1 MDGAAHALLDGTP
14 PPDLAA
20 CILVA
25 EQRFRDLSAIAQAER
40 LGLAAARNEALRR
53 RMLVLEGCELWARE
67 LGQIG
72 LQSFQASGSRA
83 GRGWCAETVARIDEA
98 VIEVNNRATNRS
110 ANGIPTSNQPAHRL
124 WRRATTCLARCGCCC
139 ASKPRWSIS
148 PRADHHGRPSDLAQ
162 RNTQR

>member
-1 MDGAAHALLDGTP
+1 MP
-14 PPDLAA
+14 P

-72 LQSFQASGSRA
+72 LQSTRLEDPELVRLVRRDRGSDRRRGARA
-83 GRGWCAETVARIDEA
+83 QPTDPPI
-98 VIEVNNRATNRS
+98 
-110 ANGIPTSNQPAHRL
+110 GIPTSNRPAAPVVPPGDDL
-124 WRRATTCLARCGCCC
+124 
-139 ASKPRWSIS
+139 
-148 PRADHHGRPSDLAQ
+148 PRAVRLLLRIEAALVHFAAR
-162 RNTQR
+162 

>member
-1 MDGAAHALLDGTP
+1 LLDGAP

-40 LGLAAARNEALRR
+40 LGLAAARNEAWRR

-72 LQSFQASGSRA
+72 LQSVRLQDPGLVSLVR
-83 GRGWCAETVARIDEA
+83 ETVARIDEA
-98 VIEVNNRATNRS
+98 VIEVKNCATSRSPNRHTEQPTGAPVATP
-110 ANGIPTSNQPAHRL
+110 GDDL
-124 WRRATTCLARCGCCC
+124 
-139 ASKPRWSIS
+139 
-148 PRADHHGRPSDLAQ
+148 PRAVRLLLRIEAALVHFAAR
-162 RNTQR
+162 